1 MYFHVV
7 MVALQSKK
15 TMDITKNIV
24 NSAMN
29 KNRSKKNKNNSNR
42 NKNNKRKDNLNNNNL

>member
-29 KNRSKKNKNNSNR
+29 KNRSKKTKIIVIGTKIIR
-42 NKNNKRKDNLNNNNL
+42 GKII